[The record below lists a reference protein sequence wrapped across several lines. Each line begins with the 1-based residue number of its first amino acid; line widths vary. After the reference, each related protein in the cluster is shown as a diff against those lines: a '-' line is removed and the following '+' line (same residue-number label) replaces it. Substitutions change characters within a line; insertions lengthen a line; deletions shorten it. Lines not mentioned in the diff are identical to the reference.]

1 MSARSTNT
9 PDEPPPGTG
18 SADKPPVEVPLV
30 EATPEN
36 FTPYGRIERSFD
48 RAEVEIVTWP
58 AQGWRPVDP
67 GTGNEGGVT
76 EGRFEV
82 WWEGDILRGR
92 NTAVGGDYVLGRG
105 ADAVVKGARPSVLIR
120 HANYH
125 PDGGQ
130 VFFPRNREPFVM
142 PLALPG
148 DDVRPEHFVAFYCDG
163 TFGVNI
169 HPGIWHE
176 AVFPLAE
183 KASFDDK
190 QGRVH
195 ARISCDFVDEFGV
208 YLSIPLR
215 RP

>member
-1 MSARSTNT
+1 MSVRSTKA
-9 PDEPPPGTG
+9 PDRRPQKTG
-18 SADKPPVEVPLV
+18 SPGARPVEVPV
-30 EATPEN
+30 VGATPES
-36 FTPYGRIERSFD
+36 FAPYGRIERSFAG
-48 RAEVEIVTWP
+48 AEVEIVTWP

-67 GTGNEGGVT
+67 GTGDEGGVT

-82 WWEGDILRGR
+82 WWEGHILRGR
-92 NTAVGGDYVLGRG
+92 NTAVGGDYVLGHAPDAVARG
-105 ADAVVKGARPSVLIR
+105 APSSVLIR

-130 VFFPRNREPFVM
+130 VFFPRNQEPFVI

-169 HPGIWHE
+169 RPGIWHE
-176 AVFPLAE
+176 AVFPLAG
-183 KASFDDK
+183 KTSFDDK

-208 YLSIPLR
+208 CLSIPLR